1 MNVFGIIRFM
11 KNFGKP
17 VVVLAVLLLQ
27 GCMWNRMRINDPD
40 IAQRAA
46 EIKVGETC
54 GADVPRILG
63 AQPTMR
69 MPGKDRLMYGY
80 TYGDGKT
87 GGLMLILFNFTR
99 TSTVAETLYVE
110 VNSETDIVTGLYI
123 PPERELSWRFWPFG
137 D

>member
-1 MNVFGIIRFM
+1 MVREKYGRIAGGM
-11 KNFGKP
+11 KLP
-17 VVVLAVLLLQ
+17 ILILSVLLLQ
-27 GCMWNRMRINDPD
+27 GCMWNRMRINDPG
-40 IAQRAA
+40 IAQRASAIKPGVTKGA
-46 EIKVGETC
+46 E
-54 GADVPRILG
+54 VPRLLG

-69 MPGKDRLMYGY
+69 MPGKDRHTYGY

-110 VNSETDIVTGLYI
+110 VDPANDLVTGLYI
-123 PPERELSWRFWPFG
+123 PPARELDWRFWPFG

>member
-1 MNVFGIIRFM
+1 MCDM
-11 KNFGKP
+11 KKLGKMI
-17 VVVLAVLLLQ
+17 VLLAVLLQ
-27 GCMWNRMRINDPD
+27 GCMWNRMRINNPD

-46 EIKVGETC
+46 AIKVGETR
-54 GADVPRILG
+54 GVDVPRILD

-69 MPGKDRLMYGY
+69 MPGKDRIMYGY

-110 VNSETDIVTGLYI
+110 VNAANDVVSGLYI
-123 PPERELSWRFWPFG
+123 PPTRELPWRFWPFG